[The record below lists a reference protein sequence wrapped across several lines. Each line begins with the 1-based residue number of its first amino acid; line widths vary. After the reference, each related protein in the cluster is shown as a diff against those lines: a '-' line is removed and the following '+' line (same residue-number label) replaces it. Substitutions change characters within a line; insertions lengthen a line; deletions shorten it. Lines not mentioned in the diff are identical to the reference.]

1 MASDTRNPL
10 LDPEEDGAQE
20 GPFKAGE
27 LFERTI
33 HTSKGPVGMLAEV
46 VITGKILHLQ
56 DVVIY
61 GQGQLSG
68 LLHELLQ
75 AKTQLVN
82 EAKVAG
88 FDTLRMTGR
97 RVPGSSS
104 ARPGK
109 AIDVTIDL
117 TKYAGE

>member
-1 MASDTRNPL
+1 MPRRNPL
-10 LDPEEDGAQE
+10 LDPKEGDAQE
-20 GPFKAGE
+20 GLFKAGE

-46 VITGKILHLQ
+46 VITGKVLHLQ

-68 LLHELLQ
+68 LLGELLQ
-75 AKTQLVN
+75 AKRQLIN
-82 EAKVAG
+82 EAKIAG

-97 RVPGSSS
+97 RVPGRSS
-104 ARPGK
+104 AHPGK

>member
-1 MASDTRNPL
+1 M
-10 LDPEEDGAQE
+10 LDPQEGAAQE
-20 GPFKAGE
+20 GLFKAGE

-33 HTSKGPVGMLAEV
+33 HTSKGPVGILAEV
-46 VITGKILHLQ
+46 AVTGKVLHLQ

-68 LLHELLQ
+68 LLRELLQ
-75 AKTQLVN
+75 AKMQLIN
-82 EAKVAG
+82 EAKAAG

-104 ARPGK
+104 AHPGK

-117 TKYAGE
+117 TKYAGA

>member
-1 MASDTRNPL
+1 
-10 LDPEEDGAQE
+10 
-20 GPFKAGE
+20 
-27 LFERTI
+27 
-33 HTSKGPVGMLAEV
+33 MLAEV
-46 VITGKILHLQ
+46 VITGKVLHLQ

-68 LLHELLQ
+68 LLRELLQ
-75 AKTQLVN
+75 AKTQLIN

-88 FDTLRMTGR
+88 FDTLRMTRR

-104 ARPGK
+104 AHPGK